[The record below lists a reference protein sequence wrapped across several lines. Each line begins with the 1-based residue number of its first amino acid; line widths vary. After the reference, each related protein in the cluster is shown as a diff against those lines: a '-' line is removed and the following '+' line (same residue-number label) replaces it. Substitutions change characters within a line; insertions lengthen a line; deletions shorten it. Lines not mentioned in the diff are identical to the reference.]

1 MFKKISTL
9 LLLQVLALSL
19 VFASTKNSL
28 QLATKKYRSAGL
40 VEMNVEKLVKSELL
54 GKETKHQGKI
64 YLANGK
70 FRWENNT
77 PEKSLLVFDGKTI
90 WSVQTPPPEFGGPDQ
105 VATGAVDKKTKSHI
119 LISSLLGADIE
130 KSFKLKELKS
140 TDDLV
145 TYEAVPKQSD
155 LSVKNIQII
164 VEPKTSQIQQISY
177 TDDIGNLT
185 TLKFTNVKFNKKAKN
200 SLFKY
205 KPSKDAQV
213 SEL

>member
-1 MFKKISTL
+1 MFKQINTIIV
-9 LLLQVLALSL
+9 LQVLALSL
-19 VFASTKNSL
+19 AFASTKNSL
-28 QLATKKYRSAGL
+28 QLVTKKYRSAGH

-54 GKETKHQGKI
+54 GKESKHLGKI

-70 FRWENNT
+70 FRWENDT

-90 WSVQTPPPEFGGPDQ
+90 WSVQKPPAEFGGPDQ
-105 VATGAVDKKTKSHI
+105 VAKGTVDKKTKSHI

-130 KSFKLKELKS
+130 KSFKVKELK
-140 TDDLV
+140 TEGNLV
-145 TYEAVPKQSD
+145 TYEAIPTQAD
-155 LSVKNIQII
+155 LSVKNIQIQ
-164 VEPKTSQIQQISY
+164 VEPKKSQIQQISY
-177 TDDIGNLT
+177 VDDIGNLT
-185 TLKFTNVKFNKKAKN
+185 TLKFSDVKFNKKSKN

>member
-1 MFKKISTL
+1 MFKQISTL

>member
-1 MFKKISTL
+1 MFKQISTL
-9 LLLQVLALSL
+9 LLLQFLALSL

-28 QLATKKYRSAGL
+28 QQATKKYRSAGL

-105 VATGAVDKKTKSHI
+105 VAKGTVDKKTKSHI

-130 KSFKLKELKS
+130 KSFKLKEIKS

-145 TYEAVPKQSD
+145 TYEAIPKQSD
-155 LSVKNIQII
+155 LSVKNIQIVI
-164 VEPKTSQIQQISY
+164 EPKKSQIQQISY